1 MSLTLNLAEQLISR
15 PSVTPEDAGCLQL
28 LTERLQPLGFVCE
41 PMDSGPAEFRVQNL
55 WSKRPVAP
63 AQQAHILHALLPK
76 AHGLSQRQIE
86 LLAAPPLPAHARIS
100 RLVVHKNLREMM
112 AYDDSGQ
119 NYSKLTP

>member
-63 AQQAHILHALLPK
+63 AQQAQAAIDLIVFGPGRPHATLGSR
-76 AHGLSQRQIE
+76 AS
-86 LLAAPPLPAHARIS
+86 AAS
-100 RLVVHKNLREMM
+100 M
-112 AYDDSGQ
+112 ACCG
-119 NYSKLTP
+119 